1 MTGRARVLWFG
12 SAALLLAAGIALAAT
27 TSSTAGQVVGIVA
40 SGIALVVAT
49 SLVFLEV
56 GLSEDRERAAR
67 ERNAERDVAD
77 RERLR
82 QRRPRLGPPRTR
94 GHRRRIK

>member
-12 SAALLLAAGIALAAT
+12 SAALLLAAGIALAAA

-67 ERNAERDVAD
+67 EQNAERDVAD

-82 QRRPRLGPPRTR
+82 PRRPRLGLPRTR